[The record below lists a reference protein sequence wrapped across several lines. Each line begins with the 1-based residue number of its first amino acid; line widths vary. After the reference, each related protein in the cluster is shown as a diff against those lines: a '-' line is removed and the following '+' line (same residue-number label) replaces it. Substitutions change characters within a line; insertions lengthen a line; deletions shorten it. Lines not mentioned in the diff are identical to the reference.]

1 MKDESVVIPFKFKPA
16 RSPDSPQIIL
26 ENFSQTVDKNGW
38 CIFSIFRDKVPNQ
51 VTILYNIILS
61 ICTDI

>member
-1 MKDESVVIPFKFKPA
+1 MKDVSIFPSKFNTYSQPISLKM
-16 RSPDSPQIIL
+16 
-26 ENFSQTVDKNGW
+26 FSERIDKNGW
-38 CIFSIFRDKVPNQ
+38 SIFRDKVPNQ